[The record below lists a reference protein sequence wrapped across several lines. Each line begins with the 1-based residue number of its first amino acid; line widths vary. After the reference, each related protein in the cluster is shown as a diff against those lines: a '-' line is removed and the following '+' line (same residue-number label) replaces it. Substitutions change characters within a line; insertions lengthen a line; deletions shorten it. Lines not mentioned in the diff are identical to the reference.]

1 MSRPSADPVREVIAH
16 ALAELRQPDLSGFPD
31 DQVERSLDEM
41 FSVNGIT
48 PDWLDWLRTRI
59 QQLSGGLT
67 RLEDA
72 DKNSF
77 RYLSKEWGAVYQ
89 RLVGLFAER
98 LVIIGRSS
106 PQFLF
111 VPPK

>member
-1 MSRPSADPVREVIAH
+1 MV
-16 ALAELRQPDLSGFPD
+16 L
-31 DQVERSLDEM
+31 
-41 FSVNGIT
+41 
-48 PDWLDWLRTRI
+48 
-59 QQLSGGLT
+59 GLT
-67 RLEDA
+67 QSVRA
-72 DKNSF
+72 ISGVATPVAASRATRF